1 MSLKFLACL
10 KFLILISLLCKD
22 QLNTQDNLLLH
33 MILLKPV
40 KAL

>member
-10 KFLILISLLCKD
+10 KFLISLLCKD